1 MEFSKLETSTLLNSF
16 SKISKIVFYNL
27 VNRFYQLVW
36 WKVVLTV
43 PISGTRGLKRFFF
56 AKAGGLVLA
65 AAC

>member
-1 MEFSKLETSTLLNSF
+1 MEFSKLKTSMLLNSF

-43 PISGTRGLKRFFF
+43 PISGTRGLERFF